1 MFILL
6 HLEQPKL
13 YGVGCSKCNMVK
25 QIVLCSFSSN
35 IHHFTF
41 CKKNMLSFILEIGK
55 LDLLLTLEASNNSL
69 CYIPLELSDCRRL
82 KVISFDRNKLT
93 WFPRQ
98 LCNLHFLEELS
109 VCGNF
114 LEFIPQSKY
123 KSVKCQAK
131 LQQTTLFFFFYL
143 LKKKSH
149 DFFMRILCLAEDS
162 HEISCLIFSEKQ

>member
-1 MFILL
+1 MELVAPSVIGLN
-6 HLEQPKL
+6 KL
-13 YGVGCSKCNMVK
+13 YYAAFQATS
-25 QIVLCSFSSN
+25 IIS
-35 IHHFTF
+35 HFA
-41 CKKNMLSFILEIGK
+41 KNMLSFILEIGK

-123 KSVKCQAK
+123 KSVKRQAK
-131 LQQTTLFFFFYL
+131 LQQTTLFFFSF
-143 LKKKSH
+143 
-149 DFFMRILCLAEDS
+149 
-162 HEISCLIFSEKQ
+162 IF